1 MKNNSFKKP
10 KKLAHFWAICQK
22 VTKNLDTSGIKLIV
36 LNYELFFIDIWGVV
50 HNGISLFNDSIK
62 VLNEIEKLN
71 KEYVLLTN
79 APRPNFSVRKF
90 LEKMGMQKKI
100 SEKVY
105 TSGQAS
111 LDYLITNF
119 KDKGFYHIGPSRDFD
134 LFNSFKK
141 NKISEINDSEYL
153 LCTGLYEKQDQ
164 NLNTYK
170 ELLGNQIDKRMV
182 CTNPDLVVDRGKI
195 REYCA
200 GSIAKIFEDLGGKV
214 DYFGKPYPNVYN
226 LSTKIKNRKVLC
238 IGDNLNTD
246 IRGANIQ
253 NFSSLLISNG
263 IHKEE
268 LINKNQNELFKE
280 YNVSVDYIQKS
291 LKW

>member
-1 MKNNSFKKP
+1 M
-10 KKLAHFWAICQK
+10 
-22 VTKNLDTSGIKLIV
+22 TKNLDTSGIKLIIS
-36 LNYELFFIDIWGVV
+36 NYELFFIDIWGVV
-50 HNGISLFNDSIK
+50 HNGVHLFNDSIK

-71 KEYVLLTN
+71 KEYILLTN
-79 APRPNFSVRKF
+79 APRPNFSVRQF
-90 LEKMGMQKKI
+90 LEKMGMHKNYSKR
-100 SEKVY
+100 VY

-119 KDKGFYHIGPSRDFD
+119 KNKKFYHIGPPRDFD
-134 LFNSFKK
+134 LFNTFKK
-141 NKISEINDSEYL
+141 NKIDNISKSKYL
-153 LCTGLYEKQDQ
+153 ICTGLFDNQDQ
-164 NLNTYK
+164 DLNFYK
-170 ELLGNQIDKRMV
+170 DLLYKHIEKKMI
-182 CTNPDLVVDRGKI
+182 CTNPDLVVDRGKV

-200 GSIAKIFEDLGGKV
+200 GSIAKIFEDIGGKV

-226 LSTKIKNRKVLC
+226 LSTRTKGRKVLC

-263 IHKEE
+263 IHREE
-268 LINKNQNELFKE
+268 LTNNNQNDLFKK
-280 YNVSVDYIQKS
+280 YNVRVDYIQKS

>member
-1 MKNNSFKKP
+1 M
-10 KKLAHFWAICQK
+10 
-22 VTKNLDTSGIKLIV
+22 TKNIDASGIKLIV
-36 LNYELFFIDIWGVV
+36 PNYELFFIDIWGVV
-50 HNGISLFNDSIK
+50 HNGISIFQDSIE
-62 VLNEIEKLN
+62 VLNELNKLN

-170 ELLGNQIDKRMV
+170 ELLINQIDKRMV
-182 CTNPDLVVDRGKI
+182 CTNPDLVVDRGKK